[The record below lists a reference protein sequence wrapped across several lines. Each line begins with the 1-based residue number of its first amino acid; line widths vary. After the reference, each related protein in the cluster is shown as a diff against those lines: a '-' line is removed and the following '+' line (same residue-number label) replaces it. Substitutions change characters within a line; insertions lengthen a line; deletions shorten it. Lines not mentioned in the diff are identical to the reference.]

1 MIRLFSILCILVIAP
16 GNVSAESPA
25 PLLFDSHDVLELT
38 MPVDFNTLCR
48 PSEQPDCDYTST
60 VLEYTDANGKQ
71 QSLPIGILRRDGWRA
86 MQANCQVPTIFVR
99 FSNEHTIGTPFEGQS
114 ILALTSHC
122 GKAVP
127 TDTVRSRALPDQFES
142 YVSNEY
148 LGYRLYNL
156 VTDVSLR
163 VRFIKITY
171 ANLENPHL
179 SFTRN
184 GFFAEHFEDLA
195 ARMGAQLLPEN
206 SFDPAR
212 LSLEAADQL
221 ALFNFM
227 VGNTDWSIENQDNV
241 FLLRFPDGKDV
252 PVIYD
257 LDMSGLVNAHYASP
271 SPDLPVKKVRH
282 RYYLGYCHPD
292 TDWDA
297 LFAKFNGM
305 EKDIMTMV
313 IETPGFGRGD
323 RRQSGV
329 YLDTFFDNL
338 DSEKARETRIIERCQ
353 PMPSGAGM

>member
-1 MIRLFSILCILVIAP
+1 MIQRLSIFCILIVATA
-16 GNVSAESPA
+16 NVSAETPS

-38 MPVDFNTLCR
+38 MPVNFDNLCR
-48 PSEQPDCDYTST
+48 PREQPDCDYTPT
-60 VLEYTDANGKQ
+60 VLEYLDTDGNQK
-71 QSLPIGILRRDGWRA
+71 SLSISIRRRDGWRA
-86 MQANCQVPTIFVR
+86 MQTNCQVPTIFVR
-99 FSNEHTIGTPFEGQS
+99 FSQEDTVGTPFEGQS
-114 ILALTSHC
+114 TLALTSHC
-122 GKAVP
+122 GKGISEEA
-127 TDTVRSRALPDQFES
+127 VRSRPLPDEFES

-163 VRFIKITY
+163 VRFVRITY
-171 ANLENPHL
+171 ADLESPNR

-195 ARMGAQLLPEN
+195 TRMGAQLLPEN

-212 LSLEAADQL
+212 LDLEAADQL

-241 FLLRFPDGKDV
+241 FLLRMPDGKDV

-271 SPDLPVKKVRH
+271 APELPVKKVRH

-292 TDWDA
+292 ADWDA
-297 LFAKFNGM
+297 LFAKFSGL
-305 EKDIMTMV
+305 EKDFMTMV

-338 DSEKARETRIIERCQ
+338 DSEKTRQTRIVERCR
-353 PMPSGAGM
+353 PMPSLAGR